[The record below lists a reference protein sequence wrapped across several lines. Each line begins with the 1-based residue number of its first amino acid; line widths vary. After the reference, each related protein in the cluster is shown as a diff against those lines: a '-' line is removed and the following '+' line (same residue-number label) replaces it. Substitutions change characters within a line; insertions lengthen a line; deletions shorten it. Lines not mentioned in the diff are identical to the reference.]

1 MEYFYY
7 DLCWSRCFFVV
18 LSFAF
23 LMAKISDSLI
33 RIEKTQ
39 SLALSY
45 FVNPEV
51 MLEGTNRDLVVDN
64 ALKIALKEKGK
75 TQRAITF
82 L

>member
-1 MEYFYY
+1 
-7 DLCWSRCFFVV
+7 
-18 LSFAF
+18 
-23 LMAKISDSLI
+23 MAKISDSLI